1 MSAGTVLRT
10 AAFLLVAAALLWFMA
25 RDADDAEQAPEDP
38 VSAVSE
44 TPAPSITPSAALP
57 SPAPSPSANGDN
69 RGDVDR
75 GDVDARRKARLDL
88 AADAARAFARPS
100 PATTQQQWWARLRPL
115 IATSA
120 VENFEHV
127 DAQRVPFTKITA
139 RPRLEPTAAP
149 ETLLTLVRVPTDAG
163 DYAVEVEDAEDGL
176 GVTAI
181 YPWPDQDGL

>member
-1 MSAGTVLRT
+1 MSAGTVLRI

-38 VSAVSE
+38 APAVSE
-44 TPAPSITPSAALP
+44 TPAPSITPSAASP
-57 SPAPSPSANGDN
+57 SPSPSANGDN
-69 RGDVDR
+69 RSDVDR

-88 AADAARAFARPS
+88 ASDAARAFARPS

-115 IATSA
+115 IAPSA

-163 DYAVEVEDAEDGL
+163 DYAVEVEDAEDGP

-181 YPWPDQDGL
+181 YPWRDQDGL